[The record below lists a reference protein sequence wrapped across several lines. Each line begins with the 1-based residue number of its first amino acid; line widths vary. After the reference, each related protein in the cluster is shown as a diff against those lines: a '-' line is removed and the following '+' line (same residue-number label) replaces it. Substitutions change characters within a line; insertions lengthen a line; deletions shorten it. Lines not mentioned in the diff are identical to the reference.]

1 MIGRTIRRLAGMT
14 TWAVLLFMLPSSAQ
28 AGVPSL
34 INVQMTQAAML
45 FLSSAGP
52 CLAFAYDRNG
62 NRISQ
67 TVKPLSSGAT
77 VWGTGTFGCF
87 VWAQ

>member
-1 MIGRTIRRLAGMT
+1 MISRRIRRQANIT
-14 TWAVLLFMLPSSAQ
+14 TCAVLLFLVPSPAQ
-28 AGVPSL
+28 ARVTSL
-34 INVQMTQAAML
+34 INVQVTQAAML
-45 FLSSAGP
+45 FLSSAAP

-67 TVKPLSSGAT
+67 TVKPLHSGAT